1 MTPMTH
7 LAVHSWY
14 TLLGATAPVA
24 SLAQRA
30 AEDGM
35 THLALTDTHALYG
48 AVAFARACA
57 AAGIQPILGLT
68 ARVIAP
74 DGLLDAAAPGEL
86 TLLARGPDGYR
97 SLCRLAS
104 TLQTGG
110 EEGAAPPTALDWETL
125 KANAAGLACLSGG
138 RRGWLDRLLR
148 RDDRAAAARLVGR
161 LAGIFGEQCWL
172 ALELHDRAGDRAVAR
187 ELVALAD
194 RFGLGAVAV
203 QPVYCLA
210 QAERPRLRLLAA
222 IARNKPLA
230 ELTPADLP
238 DDGDPTVDLHWLG
251 PAEMAA
257 RFAAF
262 PAALAATAEIAAGCA
277 PALPDGRPIWPVLA
291 LSANATPDGALAE
304 QAQAGLVRHYGAQQ
318 SAPAAWAARQE
329 RLAAELAAIARHGFA
344 PLFLL
349 VADIVRFAR
358 QEEIPVSTR
367 GSVANSLVAFCVG
380 ITTVDPIEHDLL
392 FERFLNPA
400 RTSLP
405 DIDLDFCSVRRDE
418 VLAYVRR
425 TYGADRMAL
434 VATISTL
441 RLRSALR
448 ETAKA
453 HGIDEKTADRLVRL
467 LPDDWHPDPRRRT
480 RQTLATAL
488 AAVEDVRLHPV
499 IRDAF
504 GLLHQPDHLSVHP
517 GGVVITP
524 GPLTDC
530 VPVQW
535 APKGFLIT
543 QFDHGDVEAI
553 GLPKIDLLGIRA
565 LTVLADAAALVRR
578 WYDPDFRLAAIPPE
592 DAATGDL
599 LARGA
604 AIGVFQCESSGA
616 QRTLRQLKARTVQ
629 DLAIANAFFKPGPA
643 LGGMAQHFIRRY
655 RGEEPV
661 RYLHPALEPILRRTK
676 GVLIFQE
683 QILRIARE
691 IAGLSWAEAD
701 RLRKGMSKFQ
711 GDEIR
716 ALRERFVQGC
726 QRPAP
731 GGPGLST
738 TQAATLWEQVE
749 PFAGYGFNQGHA
761 TAYADVSYRSA
772 YLKAHWPAAFLA
784 ARLANWGGFHHPAIY
799 IAEARRLGIAVH
811 PPHVNY
817 SDGEFTLVEGRRAK
831 GEGRSPFRDSEFAIH
846 HSPFEPPATTVSP
859 TFPALYMGLHQVR
872 DLRQTAVQAILAG
885 RPFADLS
892 DLLTRVPLQE
902 KEVTHL
908 IQCGAL
914 DGLGE
919 SRSALL
925 AEADRLR
932 RAGVQQIAFGFMDE
946 AAPPAED
953 AAARLAWEQHLLGM
967 PVSVHPLALA
977 ARAADGTTLA
987 ELGQAPGKAGRVAGV
1002 RLPGW
1007 TGGKGFFFHDGADFA
1022 IAVPPKGA
1030 ANPPIWQPFVA
1041 HGRWRRDEWGG
1052 SWLEIEQL
1060 Q

>member
-1 MTPMTH
+1 MSELAPITH
-7 LAVHSWY
+7 LVVHSWY
-14 TLLGATAPVA
+14 TLLGATAPVE

-30 AEDGM
+30 AQAGM

-57 AAGIQPILGLT
+57 ETGTQPIIGMTALVTAPAGLDENGP
-68 ARVIAP
+68 A
-74 DGLLDAAAPGEL
+74 GEL
-86 TLLARGPDGYR
+86 TLLANGPAGYR
-97 SLCRLAS
+97 SLCRLS
-104 TLQTGG
+104 SSLQAGTGQ
-110 EEGAAPPTALDWETL
+110 GAPLPVALEWETL
-125 KANAAGLACLSGG
+125 AANVAGLVCLSGG
-138 RRGWLDRLLR
+138 RRGWVDRLLR
-148 RDDRAAAARLVGR
+148 AGNRAAAGRVISR
-161 LAGIFGEQCWL
+161 LAGIFGEAAWL
-172 ALELHDRAGDRAVAR
+172 ALELHDRPGDDALAR
-187 ELVALAD
+187 EIVALAA
-194 RFGLGAVAV
+194 RFGLGTVAV
-203 QPVYCLA
+203 QPVYCLERD
-210 QAERPRLRLLAA
+210 ERPRLRLLAA
-222 IARNKPLA
+222 IARNKLLA
-230 ELTPADLP
+230 DLTPADLP
-238 DDGDPTVDLHWLG
+238 DDGDPAVDLHWLD
-251 PAEMAA
+251 PAQMAA
-257 RFAAF
+257 RFVQF
-262 PAALAATAEIAAGCA
+262 PAALAATAQIAASCA
-277 PALPDGRPIWPVLA
+277 PALPDGAPIWPVLA
-291 LSANATPDGALAE
+291 LPAGATPDAALAV
-304 QAQAGLVRHYGAQQ
+304 QAQTGLAQRYAAQQ
-318 SAPAAWAARQE
+318 RDPPAWAALQA
-329 RLAAELAAIARHGFA
+329 RLTAELAAISRHGFA

-358 QEEIPVSTR
+358 GAEIPVSTR
-367 GSVANSLVAFCVG
+367 GSVANSLVAFCAG

-400 RTSLP
+400 RSSLP

-418 VLAYVRR
+418 VLEYVRR
-425 TYGADRMAL
+425 TYGAERVAL

-453 HGIDEKTADRLVRL
+453 YGIDEKSTDRLVRQ

-480 RQTLATAL
+480 RQTLETAL
-488 AAVEDVRLHPV
+488 AAVEDARLHPV

-504 GLLHQPDHLSVHP
+504 GLLRQPDHLSVHP

-524 GPLTDC
+524 GPLTDY

-578 WYDPDFRLAAIPPE
+578 WYDPDFRLAELPMD
-592 DAATGDL
+592 DAATGDMIE
-599 LARGA
+599 RGA
-604 AIGVFQCESSGA
+604 TIGVFQCESSGA

-643 LGGMAQHFIRRY
+643 LGGMAQHFVRRY

-661 RYLHPALEPILRRTK
+661 RYLHPALEPILRRTQ

-683 QILRIARE
+683 QILRIARD

-701 RLRKGMSKFQ
+701 RLRKGISKFQ

-716 ALRERFVQGC
+716 SLRERFVAGC

-731 GGPGLST
+731 DGPGLST

-811 PPHVNY
+811 PPHVNF
-817 SDGEFTLVEGRRAK
+817 SDGEFTLVELRGAR
-831 GEGRSPFRDSEFAIH
+831 GEGCYL
-846 HSPFEPPATTVSP
+846 
-859 TFPALYMGLHQVR
+859 LYMGLNQVR
-872 DLRQTAVQAILAG
+872 DVRQTAIQAIIAG
-885 RPFADLS
+885 RPFVDLS
-892 DLLTRVPLQE
+892 DLLGRVALQE
-902 KEVTHL
+902 KELIHL

-914 DGLGE
+914 DGLGD
-919 SRSALL
+919 SRAAML
-925 AEADRLR
+925 AVANSVR
-932 RAGVQQIAFGFMDE
+932 RVGVQQIAFGFMAE
-946 AAPPAED
+946 SAPPESAAE
-953 AAARLAWEQHLLGM
+953 RLAWERHILGM
-967 PVSVHPLALA
+967 PVSVHPLTLA
-977 ARAADGTTLA
+977 AHAGAFSPLVGIA
-987 ELGQAPGKAGRVAGV
+987 NAPGKPVRAAGV

-1007 TGGKGFFFHDGADFA
+1007 TGGKGFFLDDGADFV
-1022 IAVPPKGA
+1022 IAVPPKGV
-1030 ANPPIWQPFVA
+1030 ANPPVWQPLAVQ
-1041 HGRWRRDEWGG
+1041 GRWRRDEWGG
-1052 SWLEIEQL
+1052 GWVEIERLEIGD
-1060 Q
+1060 